1 MKKNI
6 IFILLS
12 LMLVVSLAA
21 CGNGEEV
28 TNNEQN
34 SQNEA
39 QVDKQEQK
47 ELLIYCGVT
56 MLRPMTEIAEIIEAQ
71 ENCKIVIESGG
82 SGDLMNTL
90 KTDKVGDL
98 YLPGS
103 DSYINTLKDEGIVT
117 EDVFVGNNKATILVQ
132 KDNPLNITNDLNNLV
147 NEEYIVVIGNPESG
161 SIGKETKKILEKA
174 GVFNDVVENASK
186 LTNDSTELMRVIKD
200 KEADIAINWFATS
213 VWDENKDYV
222 EAIEISEDYAATKK
236 LVIGLLDYSQEKELA
251 KVFMNYASSEEG
263 QNIFNKYGLYEVK

>member
-236 LVIGLLDYSQEKELA
+236 LFIGLLDYSQEKELA

>member
-1 MKKNI
+1 MKKSI
-6 IFILLS
+6 LFILLS
-12 LMLVVSLAA
+12 LMLVVSLTA

-28 TNNEQN
+28 ATEQN
-34 SQNEA
+34 SQSEV
-39 QVDKQEQK
+39 QVEKQDQK

-56 MLRPMTEIAEIIEAQ
+56 MLRPMTEIAGIIEEQ

-103 DSYINTLKDEGIVT
+103 DSYINSLKDEGIVT
-117 EDVFVGNNKATILVQ
+117 EDVFVGYNKATILVQ
-132 KDNPLNITNDLNNLV
+132 EGNPLNITNDLNNFV
-147 NEEYIVVIGNPESG
+147 NEDYIVVIGNPESG

-174 GVFNDVVENASK
+174 GIFNDVVENASK

-213 VWDENKDYV
+213 VWEENKDYV
-222 EAIEISEDYAATKK
+222 EAIEISEDYAAKKK

-251 KVFMNYASSEEG
+251 KTFMDYASSEEG
-263 QNIFNKYGLYEVK
+263 QNIFNKYGLYDVK